1 MAPGSAARPG
11 GSAAAWRVVSDVD
24 HTLLEHPGESAFAGE
39 CLRRLH
45 QRGIPTLL
53 ASSKTF
59 AEMVAFQTLAE
70 LPPQPFLFENGC
82 GIGWPTACWPAA
94 AGAPQQVLGA
104 YGAIVRGGDPERL
117 RTLLH
122 HLRASGGLHFSLLEE
137 LNFEAIRQLI
147 GLEEPLARLALQ
159 RLASV
164 PLAWQDDE
172 AALERL
178 RGQLAGEG
186 LGAVSGG
193 RLVHVAPPCDKAEAL
208 ALVLGWQGEAPHTT
222 NLLACGDSENDR
234 ALLESAAW
242 ALVFHPADRPAL
254 ALAPPAAERPRIER
268 TAIAGG
274 PGAWLAAVEAAL
286 AEAAPTLTEA
296 ARATPDAAD
305 AADAPRPAAAASPTR
320 SPVVP
325 ASRSPEIAAPPPP

>member
-1 MAPGSAARPG
+1 MAPGSAPGPG
-11 GSAAAWRVVSDVD
+11 GSAVAWRVVSDVD
-24 HTLLEHPGESAFAGE
+24 HTLLEDPGETARAGE
-39 CLRRLH
+39 CLRRLQ

-82 GIGWPTACWPAA
+82 GIGWPTTSWPAA
-94 AGAPQQVLGA
+94 VGAPQRELGA

-122 HLRASGGLHFSLLEE
+122 HLRASGGLRFSLLEE
-137 LNFEAIRQLI
+137 LDFAAIQRLI

-159 RLASV
+159 RLASL
-164 PLAWQDDE
+164 PLVWQDD
-172 AALERL
+172 ADALERL
-178 RGQLAGEG
+178 RRQLACEG

-193 RLVHVAPPCDKAEAL
+193 RLVHVAPPCNKAEAL
-208 ALVLGWQGEAPHTT
+208 AQLLTWLGEAPHTT

-234 ALLESAAW
+234 ALLESAHV
-242 ALVFHPADRPAL
+242 ALLFHPVDRPAM
-254 ALAPPAAERPRIER
+254 ALAPPTAERPRLTR

-274 PGAWLAAVEAAL
+274 PGPWLAAVEAAL
-286 AEAAPTLTEA
+286 AAAAPAPTEGV
-296 ARATPDAAD
+296 RATPTAA
-305 AADAPRPAAAASPTR
+305 ASAIAWRPAAAATS
-320 SPVVP
+320 
-325 ASRSPEIAAPPPP
+325 ARSPEIAAPTPP